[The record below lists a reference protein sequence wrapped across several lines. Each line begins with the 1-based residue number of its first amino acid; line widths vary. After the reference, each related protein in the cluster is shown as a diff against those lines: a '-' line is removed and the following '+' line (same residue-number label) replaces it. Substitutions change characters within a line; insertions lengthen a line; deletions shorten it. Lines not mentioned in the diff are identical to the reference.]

1 MSSSSQQTSL
11 AGAVRASVGRLK
23 CKRGTRVLLLAVL
36 LTVIPLEAAGPD
48 AGEYSGWR
56 LSLEYLG
63 LTYHPTGGT
72 TPEIYPL
79 KFDKKAYLV
88 LSVGATGN
96 LDYSFNRFF
105 FVRLTSAL
113 YADCAFV
120 LAGAVHAG
128 PRLQVIWG
136 KNNINLG
143 MGPIFCFRQDWHRFK
158 EYVNDD
164 FYGDRVYR
172 GWQYRFFPAAIE
184 LEYLRRI
191 NSTTELQWTI
201 LPGVPSVVTLMV
213 GARFSIPWRRA

>member
-1 MSSSSQQTSL
+1 MITQQPVSTGL
-11 AGAVRASVGRLK
+11 
-23 CKRGTRVLLLAVL
+23 CVLFLAVL
-36 LTVIPLEAAGPD
+36 LAVIPIHAAD
-48 AGEYSGWR
+48 SAAVKYSGWR

-63 LTYHPTGGT
+63 LTYHPNGGT
-72 TPEIYPL
+72 TPEVYPL

-105 FVRLTSAL
+105 FVRLTTAL

-120 LAGAVHAG
+120 LAGAVHIG

-143 MGPIFCFRQDWHRFK
+143 IGPIFNFRQDWHRFK

-172 GWQYRFFPAAIE
+172 GWQYRLFPAAIE

-191 NSTTELQWTI
+191 NKTTELQWSI

-213 GARFSIPWRRA
+213 GARFSIPRR

>member
-1 MSSSSQQTSL
+1 MKIHHPASSTL
-11 AGAVRASVGRLK
+11 
-23 CKRGTRVLLLAVL
+23 RVLVLAVL
-36 LTVIPLEAAGPD
+36 LMVISAHAAD
-48 AGEYSGWR
+48 STAVKYSGWR

-79 KFDKKAYLV
+79 KFDEKAYLV
-88 LSVGATGN
+88 LSVGAVGK
-96 LDYSFNRFF
+96 LDYCFNRFL
-105 FVRLTSAL
+105 FVRLATAL

-120 LAGAVHAG
+120 LAGAVHVG
-128 PRLQVIWG
+128 PRLQFNWG

-143 MGPIFCFRQDWHRFK
+143 IGPIFNFRQDWHRFE

-172 GWQYRFFPAAIE
+172 GWQYRLFPAAIE

-191 NSTTELQWTI
+191 NSTTELQWSI
-201 LPGVPSVVTLMV
+201 LPGVPSVVTLMT
-213 GARFSIPWRRA
+213 GARFSIPWRRARTQAAQAH

>member
-1 MSSSSQQTSL
+1 LETQRPAS
-11 AGAVRASVGRLK
+11 AGL
-23 CKRGTRVLLLAVL
+23 CILLLAVFFP
-36 LTVIPLEAAGPD
+36 VISIRADDSAG
-48 AGEYSGWR
+48 GKYSGWR

-63 LTYHPTGGT
+63 LTYHPNGGT
-72 TPEIYPL
+72 TPEVYPL

-105 FVRLTSAL
+105 FFRLTSAL

-120 LAGAVHAG
+120 LAGAVHLG

-143 MGPIFCFRQDWHRFK
+143 IGPIFNFRQDWHRLE

-172 GWQYRFFPAAIE
+172 GWQYRLFPAAIE

-191 NSTTELQWTI
+191 NNTTELQWSV

-213 GARFSIPWRRA
+213 GARFSIPRRQARSANSTH

>member
-1 MSSSSQQTSL
+1 VKTQLPAFPGHS
-11 AGAVRASVGRLK
+11 
-23 CKRGTRVLLLAVL
+23 VLLLAAL
-36 LTVIPLEAAGPD
+36 LMVISIHAAG
-48 AGEYSGWR
+48 ATAVNHSGWY

-96 LDYSFNRFF
+96 LDYSFNKFF
-105 FVRLTSAL
+105 FVRFTSAL

-120 LAGAVHAG
+120 LAGAVHLG
-128 PRLQVIWG
+128 PRFQVIWG

-143 MGPIFCFRQDWHRFK
+143 IGPIFNFRQDWHRFK

-172 GWQYRFFPAAIE
+172 GWQYRLFPAAIE

-191 NSTTELQWTI
+191 NSATELQWSI
-201 LPGVPSVVTLMV
+201 LPGVPSVVTLMI
-213 GARFSIPWRRA
+213 GARFSIPWHGVH

>member
-1 MSSSSQQTSL
+1 MRPAKPQHSL
-11 AGAVRASVGRLK
+11 SPTLGI
-23 CKRGTRVLLLAVL
+23 LLLAVWL
-36 LTVIPLEAAGPD
+36 LAISAPAAD
-48 AGEYSGWR
+48 STAVKYSGWH

-72 TPEIYPL
+72 TAEIYPL

-88 LSVGATGN
+88 LSIGAAGN

-105 FVRLTSAL
+105 VVRATAAL
-113 YADCAFV
+113 YADCALV
-120 LAGAVHAG
+120 LAGAVHIG
-128 PRLQVIWG
+128 PRVQIIWG

-191 NSTTELQWTI
+191 NRTTELQWTI

-213 GARFSIPWRRA
+213 GARFSLPWRRAGSAAAAL